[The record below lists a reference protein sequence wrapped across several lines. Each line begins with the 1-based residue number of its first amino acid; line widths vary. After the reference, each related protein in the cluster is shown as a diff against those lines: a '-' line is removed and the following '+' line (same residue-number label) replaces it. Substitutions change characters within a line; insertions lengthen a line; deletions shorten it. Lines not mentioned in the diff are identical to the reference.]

1 MADNAK
7 IRLNKVLRELNISLD
22 RAVDFLSSKG
32 HEIDARPTTK
42 ISDEV
47 YQVLLDGFQ
56 TDMSKKVA
64 SKEVGEEKRKEKEA
78 IRIQLEQEQE
88 ARRLARE
95 KRNAASERSINT
107 KVELAGPK
115 MVGKIDLNPK
125 KKKAEAAS
133 QEKVKETQ
141 KEAKV
146 KDESVVPSVEK
157 NVVAKQEVS
166 SKKESAEEEK
176 IASTEDT
183 TKKKEEKA
191 KDSPVAEESKETT
204 QVSEKDGKSDT
215 EESSEGTEIIET
227 QYQKLSG
234 PKIAGDKIDLY
245 KFKKPKKKE
254 ERKSDT
260 TDRKKRRKRIVSKN
274 TNTGSRS
281 SGGGTRRGD
290 VRRLV
295 PANKVEPTEEDVQK
309 QVRETLEKLQGK
321 SKKGKGDKYRR
332 SKRDQ
337 HREQT
342 EKDLEQQELQSK
354 VLKVTEFVTASEVA
368 TMMEV
373 STTEIISACMSLGI
387 MVTMNQRLDAET
399 LAIVA
404 EEFGYEVDFVTADIE
419 ESIVEEEDAPEDLKP
434 RAPIVTVMG
443 HVDHGKT
450 SLLDYIRK
458 ENVIAGESGGITQH
472 IGAYGVELEGGQK
485 ITFLDTP
492 GHEAFT
498 AMRARGAQV
507 TDLAI
512 IVIAADDDVMPQ
524 TIEAINHASAA
535 GVPIVFAI
543 NKVDKSTADPEK
555 IKEKLANMNYLVED
569 WGGKYQSQDISA
581 KQGINVDGLL
591 EKVLLEA
598 EILELKA
605 NPDKKANGTVVESW
619 LDQGRGYI
627 SNLLVQAGT
636 LKIGD
641 IILAGSHMGRV
652 KAMFNERGK
661 EIKEV
666 GPSQP
671 VQLLGL
677 NGAPQAGDKFNVMDT
692 EKEAKEIATK
702 RGQLEREQAMRTQKH
717 ITLDEIG
724 RRIAIGNFKEVNLV
738 VKGDVDGSVEALAD
752 AFYKLSTEEIQVNII
767 HKGVGQI
774 TESDILLA
782 AASNAVVIGFQVRP
796 SASARKLAAKEQ
808 IDIRL
813 YSVIYDAINDMK
825 DAMEGMLSPDIK
837 EEITGTAEV
846 KETFKIKKVGTIA
859 GCIVKDG
866 KLERNSK
873 VRVIRDGI
881 VIFTGE
887 LDTLKRFKDDVKEVK
902 EGYECGLNIRSY
914 NDIKVGDTIEGFK
927 EVEVKKTLE

>member
-234 PKIAGDKIDLY
+234 PKIAGDKIDLS

-321 SKKGKGDKYRR
+321 SKKGKGAKYRR

-524 TIEAINHASAA
+524 TKEAISHAQAA
-535 GVPIVFAI
+535 GVPIIFAI
-543 NKVDKSTADPEK
+543 NKSDLPTANPEK
-555 IKEKLANMNYLVED
+555 IKEKLAAMNLLVED
-569 WGGKYQSQDISA
+569 WGGKIQSEDISA
-581 KQGINVDGLL
+581 KTGMGVKELL

-598 EILELKA
+598 EILELQA
-605 NPDKKANGTVVESW
+605 NPDKLATGTVVEAY
-619 LDQGRGYI
+619 LDKGRGYVSTI
-627 SNLLVQAGT
+627 LVQSGT

-641 IILAGSHMGRV
+641 FVLAGKNSGKI
-652 KAMFNERGK
+652 KAMHDERGH
-661 EIKEV
+661 EIREA
-666 GPSQP
+666 GPSTP
-671 VQLLGL
+671 VSILGL
-677 NGAPQAGDKFNVMDT
+677 DGAPQAGDTFKVMTD
-692 EKEAKEIATK
+692 EREAKQIAAK
-702 RGQLEREQAMRTQKH
+702 RSQLQREQSVRTQRH

-724 RRIAIGNFKEVNLV
+724 RRIALGDFQELNIIL
-738 VKGDVDGSVEALAD
+738 KGDVDGSVEALTD
-752 AFYKLSTEEIQVNII
+752 SFQKLSTDEIQVNII
-767 HKGVGQI
+767 HKGVGAI
-774 TESDILLA
+774 TESDVLLA
-782 AASNAVVIGFQVRP
+782 SASDAVIIGFNVRP
-796 SASARKLAAKEQ
+796 AGNARQVADKEE
-808 IDIRL
+808 IDIRT
-813 YSVIYDAINDMK
+813 YSIIYDAINDLK
-825 DAMEGMLSPDIK
+825 DAMEGMLSPVMK
-837 EEITGTAEV
+837 EEITGNAEIR
-846 KETFKIKKVGTIA
+846 EIFKVSKVGSIA
-859 GCIVKDG
+859 GCMVTDG
-866 KLERNSK
+866 KIYRNSQI
-873 VRVIRDGI
+873 RLIRDG
-881 VIFTGE
+881 VVVYTGM
-887 LDTLKRFKDDVKEVK
+887 LASLKRFKDDVKEVSK
-902 EGYECGLNIRSY
+902 GYDCGLQIKNY
-914 NDIKVGDTIEGFK
+914 NDIKEGDVVEAFQ
-927 EVEVKKTLE
+927 EVAVKKKLK